1 MPSARPD
8 QAEELTQEIVARL
21 QALPKR
27 ATADVRAIRREFS
40 KRLAH
45 ASPKMM
51 IALALRE
58 LAKRDPK
65 AVRTFVAEHKDRLAA
80 RVLREVRNKLTT
92 GVKNP

>member
-1 MPSARPD
+1 MPSARPHEV
-8 QAEELTQEIVARL
+8 EELTQEIVACL
-21 QALPKR
+21 QALPSR
-27 ATADVRAIRREFS
+27 TTADVRAMRREFS
-40 KRLAH
+40 KRLAG

>member
-1 MPSARPD
+1 MPSPESAQVEP
-8 QAEELTQEIVARL
+8 LTQEIVSRL
-21 QALPKR
+21 QTLPSR
-27 ATADVRAIRREFS
+27 TTADVRAIRREFS

-65 AVRTFVAEHKDRLAA
+65 AVRTFVAEHKDRAGRACAA
-80 RVLREVRNKLTT
+80 
-92 GVKNP
+92 